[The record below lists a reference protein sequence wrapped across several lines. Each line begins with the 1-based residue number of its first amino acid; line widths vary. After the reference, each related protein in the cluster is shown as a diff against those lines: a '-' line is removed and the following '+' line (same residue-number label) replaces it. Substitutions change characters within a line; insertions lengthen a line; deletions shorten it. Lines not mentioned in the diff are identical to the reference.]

1 MRVPLLMFAVSSI
14 KRIFFLF
21 PSGDAKVMG
30 LCDSEA
36 HGFVSRLPREANEFE
51 FASETLRVAVFG
63 LIDGE
68 RATAKFHFG
77 LGMRRAT
84 STTSLFIFRFG
95 TPADRQESPFSSIFV
110 V

>member
-1 MRVPLLMFAVSSI
+1 
-14 KRIFFLF
+14 
-21 PSGDAKVMG
+21 MG